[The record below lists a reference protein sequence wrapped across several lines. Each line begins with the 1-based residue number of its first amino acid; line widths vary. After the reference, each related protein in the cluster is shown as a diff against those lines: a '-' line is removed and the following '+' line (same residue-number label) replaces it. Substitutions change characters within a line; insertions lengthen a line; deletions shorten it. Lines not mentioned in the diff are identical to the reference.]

1 MRRFVSVQSIAL
13 ALMVCAL
20 EAPAE
25 PIRFD
30 TLYYV
35 GTAFPLPTGG
45 ARLTGNDDGGGMDPP
60 AGAIWLPGP
69 VPVGSGFVL
78 SFGFRMSQGSGWPD
92 PDGLSPG
99 ADGLAFVVQN
109 SANGLAALGRGA
121 GGLGYMYIENSLAV
135 ELDTYRNAPWYGD
148 PDGNHVSVQTRGTDF
163 NVPHHQA
170 FDHGSEGLWLEEEW
184 GPWVQS
190 SGDPSLRTVSVERK
204 LNDGEI
210 QQAQIIYS
218 PGNLT
223 MYLNQNR
230 LFSID
235 LDLATLL
242 TLQGGTEAYLGFT
255 AGTRYGYQNHDILS
269 IDLIAVPEPAT
280 WMLLSIG
287 LVALLFAPRL
297 RGNNVPNGV
306 SPWGTKVRAAPA
318 REQSYGRPQ
327 VRPPA
332 AGRAPGRA
340 VEHRPG
346 RHRTPAAPCR
356 RRSKRRP

>member
-1 MRRFVSVQSIAL
+1 MRRFAGLHSISL
-13 ALMVCAL
+13 ALVACAL

-30 TLYYV
+30 TLCYI
-35 GTAFPLPTGG
+35 GTAYALPTGG
-45 ARLTGNDDGGGMDPP
+45 ARLTGNQDEGGTDPP
-60 AGAIWLPGP
+60 AGAVWLPGP

-78 SFGFRMSQGSGWPD
+78 SFGFRMSEGAGWPD
-92 PDGLSPG
+92 PDGLSVG

-109 SANGLAALGRGA
+109 SANGPAALGRGA

-135 ELDTYRNAPWYGD
+135 ELDTYENAYWYGD

-163 NVPHHQA
+163 NVPHHVA
-170 FDHGSEGLWLEEEW
+170 FAHGAEGLWLEEQW
-184 GPWVQS
+184 GPWVQAA
-190 SGDPSLRTVSVERK
+190 GDPSLKTVSVERK
-204 LNDGEI
+204 LNDGEV

-223 MYLNQNR
+223 MYLNQSR

-242 TLQGGTEAYLGFT
+242 ALQGGTDAYLGFT

-269 IDLIAVPEPAT
+269 IDFTPVPEPAT

-287 LVALLFAPRL
+287 LVALLFTPRL
-297 RGNNVPNGV
+297 RGSNRPD
-306 SPWGTKVRAAPA
+306 
-318 REQSYGRPQ
+318 GR
-327 VRPPA
+327 RFGRRRPA
-332 AGRAPGRA
+332 AG
-340 VEHRPG
+340 
-346 RHRTPAAPCR
+346 PAR
-356 RRSKRRP
+356 R